1 MPENK
6 TIHDLPIA
14 EQTSSS
20 DVFETE
26 IPSQLMQSGYASRKV
41 SAAEIADLLLNDMTY
56 PQALQTTA
64 KKIIPAINE
73 AAQSGGG
80 GASVVQKTMAEYTA
94 LPSTDKMNGSIYKIT
109 DKALIY
115 CLDEEYHAL
124 KELTSAQYSQL
135 TPAEQ
140 NNGTIY
146 VKTDEETTADDI
158 PYSSGVSVAD
168 MLDSNTTD
176 DNYLVPVYNNEKVLK
191 ITETSTAYYISGYVR
206 VNGNVA
212 ANTKLYTFAKNI
224 VKSEFFLGF
233 IGTAGCRVQIDHT
246 DKSLKTLDA
255 IADKQYLNFSAYA
268 IKE

>member
-6 TIHDLPIA
+6 QIHDLPIA

-20 DVFETE
+20 DLFETE

-80 GASVVQKTMAEYTA
+80 GASVVQKTMAQYTA
-94 LPSTDKMNGSIYKIT
+94 LPSSEKMNGSIYKIT

-115 CLDEEYHAL
+115 CLDEAYHAL
-124 KELTSAQYSQL
+124 KEITSADYALL
-135 TPAEQ
+135 TNDEK
-140 NNGTIY
+140 NNGTLYIL
-146 VKTDEETTADDI
+146 TDEETTADDI

-168 MLDSNTTD
+168 KLDDINNRLLVAQELSQTLTTTNAGVIDSNNFWSGGISINDYYVIAKTTGGQT
-176 DNYLVPVYNNEKVLK
+176 VCVSSYNNR
-191 ITETSTAYYISGYVR
+191 YIFYVR
-206 VNGNVA
+206 FGDTWDLVK
-212 ANTKLYTFAKNI
+212 NTSVTLKLMVFNKP
-224 VKSEFFLGF
+224 
-233 IGTAGCRVQIDHT
+233 
-246 DKSLKTLDA
+246 
-255 IADKQYLNFSAYA
+255 
-268 IKE
+268 